1 MFCKL
6 LKILVLVF
14 CWGLAVPSLVE
25 AKTWDFSENGKVLE
39 EVKLLGSFK
48 GSVEGSNLNLTAVG
62 SALRVKKVLFVKAKV
77 YVGELFFSEPE
88 KFKRSKEEALGSIQ
102 NSESVALRLSFL
114 RDVDAKSFRNA
125 FIDGWKENG
134 ISEKDPWV
142 TNFLQKISLLGELKK
157 GTQLLLVAAKT
168 KKGEVIFVD
177 NQQGYTLLLPSK
189 SADRATLFSLWLGK
203 ASDSGIADFQK
214 ELIK

>member
-1 MFCKL
+1 MCFNL
-6 LKILVLVF
+6 LKILALVF
-14 CWGLAVPSLVE
+14 GWEMALAGLAE
-25 AKTWDFSENGKVLE
+25 ANPWESSESGKVIE
-39 EVKLLGSFK
+39 GVKLSGSLK
-48 GSVEGSNLNLTAVG
+48 GTIEGSSLNLKTVG

-88 KFKRSKEEALGSIQ
+88 KFKRSKEEALSSIH
-102 NSESVALRLSFL
+102 SAESAAVRLTFL

-125 FIDGWKENG
+125 FMDGWKENG

-142 TNFLQKISLLGELKK
+142 INFLQKISLLGELKK

-168 KKGEVIFVD
+168 KNGEVILVD
-177 NQQGYTLLLPSK
+177 NQQGFSLLLPSK
-189 SADRATLFSLWLGK
+189 PTDRTTLFSLWLGK
-203 ASDSGIADFQK
+203 ASDSGIEDFQK